1 MTFGYIKINDVIAQ
15 VFINQ
20 RDELLQEQ
28 LKQLKSKVEGMQ
40 VILQWDN
47 FHTDRTLDQLEE
59 FMRTK

>member
-1 MTFGYIKINDVIAQ
+1 MTFGFIKVNSVIAQ

-20 RDELLQEQ
+20 RDELIQDQ

-47 FHTDRTLDQLEE
+47 FHTDRTLGELEE

>member
-1 MTFGYIKINDVIAQ
+1 MTFGFIKMNSVISQ

-20 RDELLQEQ
+20 RDELIQEH
-28 LKQLKSKVEGMQ
+28 LKQLKFKLEGMQ